1 MIKLMIRLGTV
12 YLFVSIFLILASCSK
27 DPLLDK
33 MKSIQDI
40 GDSNPRQALL
50 MLDSLDVQVRS
61 KSEYIKN
68 KYDLLKIRLN
78 DKAYITHR
86 SDIVIKDIVKYFEE
100 EGSLLEKQEVSYY
113 AGSVYRDLSDTPR
126 ALEYFF
132 KSLEYA
138 DKNPTPDSVMV
149 CNTYSNLCYLYNKV
163 QDYNNAEAMARKEL
177 EYSDKLRLDPVLSYI
192 HVGDALS
199 NLNKKKEAAGLY
211 DSTFNYILSSQKIEN
226 YKADLYSLLGDFT
239 SINDIKKATVCDSIL
254 RNLKRSTPT
263 CSQCLAYADYYMH
276 LNKPDSAIKYCNII
290 ILRKE
295 DNSNLIAKYDASRK
309 LYKIYRYIGNKDSA
323 LYYAGIYV
331 NLSDT
336 LDLGKRQLLAA
347 TVNNAYQY
355 HLDKKKEEKLNEENL
370 FYQHL
375 LLIVCVVI
383 VVLLIMT
390 IAVYIRIKRKQIR
403 RVLSLSHEIEILT
416 DKEQQL
422 KDEIACKEQE
432 LFAQIEQNK
441 SIIQQL
447 HQSDFE
453 DSAEDIFNTIKQCA
467 VGKQSMTSDIWKRLY
482 TTVDKL
488 YPNFNELLLKELGTF
503 TEQQKQVCYLMRIG
517 LAKPDIQNVT
527 NLSRVTVWRWTKKFD
542 WAIK

>member
-1 MIKLMIRLGTV
+1 MIRLGTT
-12 YLFVSIFLILASCSK
+12 YLFAFLVLLLASCSR

-40 GDSNPRQALL
+40 GDSNPKQALL
-50 MLDSLDVQVRS
+50 MLDSLDIQVRL
-61 KSEYIKN
+61 KSEYIKC

-78 DKAYITHR
+78 DKAYIKHS
-86 SDIVIKDIVKYFEE
+86 SDIVIKNLVKYFEE
-100 EGSLLEKQEVSYY
+100 EGTLLEKQEVDYY
-113 AGSVYRDLSDTPR
+113 AGSVYRDLLDTPR
-126 ALEYFF
+126 ALEFFF

-138 DKNPTPDSVMV
+138 DKNSASDSVMI
-149 CNTYSNLCYLYNKV
+149 CNTYSNLCDLYFRI
-163 QDYNNAEAMARKEL
+163 QDYNNSEAMARKEWD
-177 EYSDKLRLDPVLSYI
+177 YSDKLKLDPVLSYM
-192 HVGDALS
+192 HVAAAL
-199 NLNKKKEAAGLY
+199 LNQKKKKEAAEMY
-211 DSTFNYILSSQKIEN
+211 DSAYYYILSSQKIED
-226 YKADLYSLLGDFT
+226 YKTDLYYLIGNFASVK
-239 SINDIKKATVCDSIL
+239 DIKKATACDSIL
-254 RNLKRSTPT
+254 RKFKRSDMT
-263 CSQCLAYADYYMH
+263 SSYCLSYADYYI
-276 LNKPDSAIKYCNII
+276 LSNKPDSAIKYCNII
-290 ILRKE
+290 MQSKE
-295 DNSNLIAKYDASRK
+295 DSTGFAKYDASRK
-309 LYKIYRYIGNKDSA
+309 LFEIYRRLGNKDSTVH
-323 LYYAGIYV
+323 YAGIHI
-331 NLSDT
+331 NISNKM
-336 LDLGKRQLLAA
+336 DLGKRQQLAT
-347 TVNNAYQY
+347 TVSNAYQY
-355 HLDKKKEEKLNEENL
+355 HLDKVKEEKLNAENL
-370 FYQHL
+370 LYQHI
-375 LLIVCVVI
+375 LLIVCIVI
-383 VVLLIMT
+383 VVLLIIA
-390 IAVYIRIKRKQIR
+390 IAVHVHIKRKQIR
-403 RVLSLSHEIEILT
+403 RVLSLSHEIEFLT

-517 LAKPDIQNVT
+517 LSKPDIQNVT

>member
-1 MIKLMIRLGTV
+1 MIRLGTT
-12 YLFVSIFLILASCSK
+12 YLFAFLVLLLASCSR

-40 GDSNPRQALL
+40 GDSNPKQALL
-50 MLDSLDVQVRS
+50 MLDSLDIQVRL
-61 KSEYIKN
+61 KSEYIKC

-78 DKAYITHR
+78 DKAYIKHS
-86 SDIVIKDIVKYFEE
+86 SDIVIKNLVKYFEE
-100 EGSLLEKQEVSYY
+100 EGTLLEKQEVDYY
-113 AGSVYRDLSDTPR
+113 AGSVYRDLLDTPR
-126 ALEYFF
+126 ALEFFF

-138 DKNPTPDSVMV
+138 DKNSASDSVMI
-149 CNTYSNLCYLYNKV
+149 CNTYSNLCDLYFRI
-163 QDYNNAEAMARKEL
+163 QDYNNSEAMARKEWD
-177 EYSDKLRLDPVLSYI
+177 YSDKLKLDPVLSYM
-192 HVGDALS
+192 HVAAAL
-199 NLNKKKEAAGLY
+199 LNQKKKKEAAEMY
-211 DSTFNYILSSQKIEN
+211 DSAYYYILSSQKIED
-226 YKADLYSLLGDFT
+226 YKTDLYYLIGNFASVK
-239 SINDIKKATVCDSIL
+239 DIKKATACDSIL
-254 RNLKRSTPT
+254 RKFKRSDMT
-263 CSQCLAYADYYMH
+263 SSYCLSYADYYI
-276 LNKPDSAIKYCNII
+276 LSNKPDSAIKYCNII
-290 ILRKE
+290 MQSKE
-295 DNSNLIAKYDASRK
+295 DSTGFAKYDASRK
-309 LYKIYRYIGNKDSA
+309 LFEIYRRLGNKDSTVH
-323 LYYAGIYV
+323 YAGIHI
-331 NLSDT
+331 NISNKM
-336 LDLGKRQLLAA
+336 DLGKRQQLAT
-347 TVNNAYQY
+347 TVSNAYQY

-517 LAKPDIQNVT
+517 LSKPDIQNVT

>member
-1 MIKLMIRLGTV
+1 MIRLGTT
-12 YLFVSIFLILASCSK
+12 YLFAFLVLLLASCSR

-40 GDSNPRQALL
+40 GDSNPKQALL
-50 MLDSLDVQVRS
+50 MLDSLDIQVRL
-61 KSEYIKN
+61 KSEYIKC

-78 DKAYITHR
+78 DKAYIKHS
-86 SDIVIKDIVKYFEE
+86 SDIVIKNLVKYFEE
-100 EGSLLEKQEVSYY
+100 EGTLLEKQEVDYY
-113 AGSVYRDLSDTPR
+113 AGSVYRDLLDTPR
-126 ALEYFF
+126 ALEFFF

-138 DKNPTPDSVMV
+138 DKNSASDSVMI
-149 CNTYSNLCYLYNKV
+149 CNTYSNLCDLYFRI
-163 QDYNNAEAMARKEL
+163 QDYNNSEAMARKEWD
-177 EYSDKLRLDPVLSYI
+177 YSDKLKLDPVLSYM
-192 HVGDALS
+192 HVAAAL
-199 NLNKKKEAAGLY
+199 LNQKKKKEAAEMY
-211 DSTFNYILSSQKIEN
+211 DSAYYYILSSQKIED
-226 YKADLYSLLGDFT
+226 YKTDLYYLIGNFASVK
-239 SINDIKKATVCDSIL
+239 DIKKATACDSIL
-254 RNLKRSTPT
+254 RKFKRSDMT
-263 CSQCLAYADYYMH
+263 SSYCLSYADYYI
-276 LNKPDSAIKYCNII
+276 LSNKPDSAIKYCNII
-290 ILRKE
+290 MQSKE
-295 DNSNLIAKYDASRK
+295 DSTGFAKYDASRK
-309 LYKIYRYIGNKDSA
+309 LFEIYRRLGNKDSTVH
-323 LYYAGIYV
+323 YAGIHI
-331 NLSDT
+331 NISNKM
-336 LDLGKRQLLAA
+336 DLGKRQQLAT
-347 TVNNAYQY
+347 TVSNAYQY
-355 HLDKKKEEKLNEENL
+355 HLDKVKEEKLNAENL
-370 FYQHL
+370 LYQHI
-375 LLIVCVVI
+375 LLIVCIVI
-383 VVLLIMT
+383 VVLLIMA
-390 IAVYIRIKRKQIR
+390 IAVYVHIKRKQIR
-403 RVLSLSHEIEILT
+403 RVLSLSHEIEFLT

-517 LAKPDIQNVT
+517 LSKPDIQNVT